1 MLVAG
6 GKNGGIYTEAHRVNY
21 SLWVK
26 QQKNVKFRHGLC
38 CLLRKN
44 L

>member
-6 GKNGGIYTEAHRVNY
+6 GKNGCNCAEVHRVNY

-26 QQKNVKFRHGLC
+26 QQKKVKFRLVLC

>member
-1 MLVAG
+1 MLVAD
-6 GKNGGIYTEAHRVNY
+6 GKNGGICGEAHRVNY

-26 QQKNVKFRHGLC
+26 QQKKVKFRLVLC

>member
-6 GKNGGIYTEAHRVNY
+6 AKSVSYYTEAHCVNY

-26 QQKNVKFRHGLC
+26 QQKKVKFRLALC